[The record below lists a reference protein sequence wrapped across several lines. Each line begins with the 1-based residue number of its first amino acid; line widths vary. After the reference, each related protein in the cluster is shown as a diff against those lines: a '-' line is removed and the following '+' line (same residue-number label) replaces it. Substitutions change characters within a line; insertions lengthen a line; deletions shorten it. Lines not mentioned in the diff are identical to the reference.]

1 MLILPNPQ
9 VEMDKKAVLVSL
21 IGSVN
26 IGNTYT
32 VIIRIQSMIQLN
44 IRNSISEV
52 YHESNTT
59 LS

>member
-32 VIIRIQSMIQLN
+32 VIIQIQNIIQFN
-44 IRNSISEV
+44 VRNSISEI
-52 YHESNTT
+52 YHESK
-59 LS
+59 LES

>member
-32 VIIRIQSMIQLN
+32 VIIQIQRIIQFN
-44 IRNSISEV
+44 VRNSISEI

>member
-32 VIIRIQSMIQLN
+32 VIIQIQRIIQFN
-44 IRNSISEV
+44 VRSSISEI

>member
-32 VIIRIQSMIQLN
+32 VIFRIQRMIQLN
-44 IRNSISEV
+44 IRNSISEI

>member
-32 VIIRIQSMIQLN
+32 VIIRIQRMIQLN
-44 IRNSISEV
+44 IRNSISEIFIM
-52 YHESNTT
+52 N
-59 LS
+59 LILR